1 MSLTYYLTIDG
12 IVGDSVVDGH
22 EGEFQISDYSF
33 DVSALVSAASG
44 GGGAVGETT
53 FSPLT
58 VDLDLNSGLTTLL
71 RDIASG
77 RHIRS
82 IELQG
87 VTSGGDTVY
96 DLKLGDVLVTKY
108 HDTNSGHDSLS
119 FSYDA
124 VSLTTTPVNSAGGL
138 GTPVTVEWDLKTN
151 REEATIS
158 DPVIPAGDPTGGGA
172 HTYYLTIDGIVGD
185 SVVDGH
191 EGEFQISDYSFDVS
205 ALVSAASGGGGA
217 AGETTVSP
225 LTVDLDLNSGLTTL
239 LRDIASGRHIRSIE
253 LQGVTTGRDTVY
265 DLKLGDVIVTKYHD
279 TNSGHDSLS
288 FSYDAV
294 SLTTTPVNS
303 AGGLGTPVTVE
314 WDLKTNREEAT
325 LSDPVIP
332 AGDPTGGGAHT
343 YYLTIDGIVGDSV
356 VDGHEGEFQIS
367 DYSFDVSALVSA
379 ASGGGGAA
387 GETTFSPLTVD
398 LDLNSG
404 LTTLLR
410 DIASGRHI
418 RSIELQGVTSGG
430 DTVYD
435 LKLGDVLV
443 TKYHD
448 TNSGH
453 DSLSFSYD
461 AVSLTTTPVNS
472 AGGLGT
478 PVTVE
483 WDLKTNRE
491 EATISDPVIPAG
503 DPTGGGAH
511 TYYLTIDGIVGD
523 SVVDGHEGEF
533 QISDYSFDVSALV
546 SAVSG
551 GGGAAGETTFSPL
564 TVDLDLNSGLT
575 TLLRDIA
582 SGRHIRSIEL
592 QGVTSGGDTVY
603 DLKLGDVIVTKYH
616 DTNSGH
622 DSLSFSYD
630 AVSLTTTPVNSAG
643 GLGTPVTVE
652 WDLKTNREGGAIPDP
667 LPNHP
672 PTALDDSANATTG
685 IGGAASGNV
694 LSNDSDPDG
703 DSLTVTGFSGAG
715 AHGNLTLN
723 TDGSYSYTVTNVIG
737 ATGSHLHDVF
747 TYTESDGRGGT
758 ASANLDITLNRAPVA
773 TNDIAGLKTGA
784 TFVGNVLGNDADPD
798 GDSLTVSGVSGGSVG
813 QAVAGT
819 YGTLVLNSDGSYSY
833 VSNKSAQ
840 LPGHGLAQDTFT
852 YTESDGHGGTAQAA
866 LTVSIIPNGQSYL
879 AGTPGQTLTGG
890 NGKGILDGSLG
901 DQHLTRGS
909 GADTLIGGP
918 GDVLTGGHGPDP
930 FVLGGAC
937 GRNEI
942 TDFQS
947 PDTIELERSGFG
959 SAADDLA
966 HHAANDGHSNTI
978 ITDPHS
984 PANVIILDHVSLS
997 QLHTSDVVLIS
1008 C

>member
-33 DVSALVSAASG
+33 DVSALVSAVIG
-44 GGGAVGETT
+44 GGGAAGETT

-205 ALVSAASGGGGA
+205 ALVSAVIGGGGA
-217 AGETTVSP
+217 AGETTFSP

-253 LQGVTTGRDTVY
+253 LQGVTSGGDTVY
-265 DLKLGDVIVTKYHD
+265 DLKLGDVLVTKYHD

-325 LSDPVIP
+325 ISDPVIP

-379 ASGGGGAA
+379 VIGGGGAAGETTFSPLTVDLDLNSGLTTLLRDIASGRHIRSIELQGVTSGGDTVYDLKLGDVLVTKYHDTNSGHDSLSFSYDAVSLTTTPVNSAGGLGTPVTVEWDLKTNREEATISDPVIPAGDPTGGGAHTYYLTIDGIVGDSVVDGHEGEFQISDYSFDVSALVSAVSGGGGAA

-603 DLKLGDVIVTKYH
+603 DLKLGDVLVTKYH

-622 DSLSFSYD
+622 DNLSFSYD

-652 WDLKTNREGGAIPDP
+652 WDLKTNREEATISDPVIPAGDPTGGGAHTYYLTIDGIVGDSVVDG
-667 LPNHP
+667 HEGEFQISDYSFDVS
-672 PTALDDSANATTG
+672 ALVSAVSG
-685 IGGAASGNV
+685 GGGAAGETTFS
-694 LSNDSDPDG
+694 P
-703 DSLTVTGFSGAG
+703 LTVDLDLNSG
-715 AHGNLTLN
+715 LT
-723 TDGSYSYTVTNVIG
+723 
-737 ATGSHLHDVF
+737 
-747 TYTESDGRGGT
+747 
-758 ASANLDITLNRAPVA
+758 TLLR
-773 TNDIAGLKTGA
+773 DIA
-784 TFVGNVLGNDADPD
+784 
-798 GDSLTVSGVSGGSVG
+798 SGRHIRSIELQGVTSGG
-813 QAVAGT
+813 
-819 YGTLVLNSDGSYSY
+819 
-833 VSNKSAQ
+833 
-840 LPGHGLAQDTFT
+840 DTV
-852 YTESDGHGGTAQAA
+852 YD
-866 LTVSIIPNGQSYL
+866 LKL
-879 AGTPGQTLTGG
+879 
-890 NGKGILDGSLG
+890 
-901 DQHLTRGS
+901 
-909 GADTLIGGP
+909 
-918 GDVLTGGHGPDP
+918 GDVLVTKYHDTNSGHDNLS
-930 FVLGGAC
+930 FSYDA
-937 GRNEI
+937 
-942 TDFQS
+942 
-947 PDTIELERSGFG
+947 
-959 SAADDLA
+959 
-966 HHAANDGHSNTI
+966 
-978 ITDPHS
+978 
-984 PANVIILDHVSLS
+984 VS
-997 QLHTSDVVLIS
+997 
-1008 C
+1008 